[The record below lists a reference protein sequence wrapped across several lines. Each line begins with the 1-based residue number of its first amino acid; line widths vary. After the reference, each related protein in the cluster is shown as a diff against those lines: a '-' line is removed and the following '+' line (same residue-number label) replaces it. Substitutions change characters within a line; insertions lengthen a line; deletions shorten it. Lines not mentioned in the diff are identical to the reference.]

1 MKNDGGVGTV
11 TPTNF
16 ASGST
21 IAFNDVGDTAFLL
34 FTNGNWQLI
43 SQVGCTVA

>member
-1 MKNDGGVGTV
+1 MKTDGGVGTV
-11 TPTNF
+11 TPSNF

-43 SQVGCTVA
+43 SHFGCTIA